1 MLYFQ
6 KTITKKT
13 RLLPFLA
20 LIILGTTMASCETE
34 FSPKPKG
41 YNRIELPQ
49 PVYIQLADTLPY
61 NFSFSA
67 FAKVSSD
74 SSWISERYWI
84 DLTYPELGA
93 TIQIT
98 YKPVQKNDQL
108 LKEYL
113 SDSYNLTSKHNVKAY
128 SIDEAVVNLPNGVK
142 ATVMELSGEV
152 PSPFQFHVTDSTD
165 HFLRGALYFKTSTKN
180 DSLAPVINYVKN
192 DMIHMLNTLE
202 WK

>member
-1 MLYFQ
+1 MW
-6 KTITKKT
+6 
-13 RLLPFLA
+13 PFLA
-20 LIILGTTMASCETE
+20 FAVLLGGSLMSCENE
-34 FSPKPKG
+34 FAPKPKG
-41 YNRIELPQ
+41 YNRIELPE
-49 PVYIQLADTLPY
+49 PVYVQLADTLPY

-67 FAKVSSD
+67 FANVSSD

-93 TIQIT
+93 TIQVT
-98 YKPVQKNDQL
+98 YKPVLKNNQL

-128 SIDEAVVNLPNGVK
+128 SIDEAVINLPNGVK

-152 PSPFQFHVTDSTD
+152 PSPFQFHVTDSVD

-192 DMIHMLNTLE
+192 DMIYMLNSLE
-202 WK
+202 WRY